1 MRVLFVAG
9 RELSYARNEVLLNA
23 FSRFASVDVVADLA
37 PSRSLLMASARI
49 ALNTLSCLRSQRYD
63 LHFVG
68 FYGYLILQALQL
80 TDVRTVL
87 FDAFV
92 SNYDTLCFDRKRFSS
107 KSLAGRLA
115 FLLDRDSCQR
125 ADRVLLDTAEHV
137 DYFVETFRLPRTK
150 FDVLPVGCNEAVYF
164 PRPQKPAEDGVLSVL
179 AYSTYM
185 PLHGMD
191 VIVQAAALLRD
202 APIRFRLIGRGM
214 EYPRVRALA
223 ATLGL
228 ENLCFV
234 PPVPAIQL
242 AHEIGAADICLGG
255 HFGAGGKSL
264 RVIPGKI
271 YQMMAM
277 RKAVIAADSPAN
289 QALLEQGV
297 SALMTPPADPQAL
310 ADAILALAQAP
321 DLRRDLA
328 LHARAAYDQR
338 SSERVITAR
347 LRKIADDM
355 VA

>member
-1 MRVLFVAG
+1 MLFVVG

-23 FSRFASVDVVADLA
+23 FSRFAAVDVVADFA

-49 ALNTLSCLRSQRYD
+49 ALRTLRRLSGQRYD
-63 LHFVG
+63 LYFVG
-68 FYGYLILQALQL
+68 FYGYLILQALRIA
-80 TDVRTVL
+80 DIRPVL

-107 KSLAGRLA
+107 RSLAGRLA
-115 FLLDRDSCQR
+115 FLLDQDSCQR
-125 ADRVLLDTAEHV
+125 ADQVLLDTGEHV
-137 DYFVETFRLPRTK
+137 NYFVETFRLPRTK
-150 FDVLPVGCNEAVYF
+150 FDVLPVGCNEAIYF
-164 PRPQKPAEDGVLSVL
+164 PRLQKPAADGVVSVL

-191 VIVQAAALLRD
+191 VIVEAAAQLRE

-214 EYPRVRALA
+214 EYARVRALA
-223 ATLGL
+223 TTLGL
-228 ENLCFV
+228 ENISFV
-234 PPVPAIQL
+234 APVPAVQL

-289 QALLEQGV
+289 QTLLEQGV
-297 SALMTPPADPQAL
+297 SAMMTPPADPQAL
-310 ADAILALAQAP
+310 AGAILTLAQTP
-321 DLRRDLA
+321 ELRRDLA
-328 LHARAAYDQR
+328 LHVRAAYDQR
-338 SSERVITAR
+338 CSERVITAR
-347 LRKIADDM
+347 LHKIADDM